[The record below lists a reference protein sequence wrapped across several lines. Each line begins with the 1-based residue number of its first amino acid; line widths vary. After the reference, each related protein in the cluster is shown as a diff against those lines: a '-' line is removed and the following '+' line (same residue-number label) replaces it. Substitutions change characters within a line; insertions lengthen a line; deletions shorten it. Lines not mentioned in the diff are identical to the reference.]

1 MSHRITKA
9 RQMKAEILKAMDLN
23 DRITGRDKII
33 IRRVLDGEGYESVG
47 ADFHISK
54 ERVRGV
60 CFCAFRRKLGFFDL

>member
-9 RQMKAEILKAMDLN
+9 RQMKAEILAAMDAHEWIS
-23 DRITGRDKII
+23 DRDRII

-47 ADFHISK
+47 ADFHISR

-60 CFCAFRRKLGFFDL
+60 CFSAFRRKLRLDL